1 MITLLGYRAAQV
13 NTGNFPYGGAAFASY
28 WLAGLLKPL
37 GTGVNSVLETV
48 LLLANVAV
56 IMGFGVFVTYSK
68 HLHIVMAPL
77 NVAFSRRPAGARRA
91 RRAAGHGPGAGAAA

>member
-28 WLAGLLKPL
+28 GLAGLLKPL
-37 GTGVNSVLETV
+37 GAGVNSVLETV

-77 NVAFSRRPAGARRA
+77 NVAFSRRPRALGALGELPA
-91 RRAAGHGPGAGAAA
+91 TAPAQDAAA